1 MTLGIRFIQGSA
13 SWQIEELLS
22 ILGDSGIK
30 HFHGQRKKEQGMV
43 DRRPWVS
50 RVFVSSLF
58 SYCSGQI
65 THEPQLPGTSSCVRL
80 LKIVMLVFCKVNLQ
94 KFTWFPISW
103 CIEQKTKGM
112 HHTFWCYCK
121 VSRCSWVCKDY
132 LVSNDLAILG
142 GSSSV
147 EVRILAQKKCLRVT
161 SMQEWGRCLVTHWAP
176 SVAMYPCQDLQQ
188 DHHHQLGKRVKVD
201 RFSGVR
207 HERPGLLGSTW
218 RNTVTHG
225 MPVASP

>member
-1 MTLGIRFIQGSA
+1 MGKGRRSRGWWTG
-13 SWQIEELLS
+13 
-22 ILGDSGIK
+22 
-30 HFHGQRKKEQGMV
+30 
-43 DRRPWVS
+43 RPWVS

-176 SVAMYPCQDLQQ
+176 QCCYVSLPRSTARSPSSVGKTCQGRQIL
-188 DHHHQLGKRVKVD
+188 RCEAWEAWAS
-201 RFSGVR
+201 RFNLKEHCDSWHACCKSLAGLEQWVLLIY
-207 HERPGLLGSTW
+207 PGL
-218 RNTVTHG
+218 
-225 MPVASP
+225 A